1 MALRLLRLSLVLLLS
16 LSSTTTEASVDT
28 PREMTDALALAA
40 LDLTAVRSSY
50 LLSAVNSTIRT
61 VLASKDHGFGS
72 GFSCMVTT
80 AGARLFCWAGA
91 QAVVSNGGADA
102 SFFLDP
108 YCSSAPAPTCRFV
121 SAQVTDRH
129 ILALQN
135 NGGLL
140 VSFWAPHSFV
150 QPRLG
155 YHPGPFLQVAQFGGA
170 DDICALRTDGELT
183 CWAWT
188 GGGPTGATSRLSNG
202 YFDATAI
209 VSPSRLC
216 GTSCTSS
223 AGPLRSLTVSA
234 SSACGMSV
242 GVCAVR
248 IADNVGLCAGF
259 RSQMNTTL
267 LPDMR
272 PPFEDSRYDA
282 MWVAEV
288 QMGADASNGGGDKRS
303 DFIVALP
310 VNITNAAVVGSST
323 IIDSR
328 KFVDPNVHIPQLITY
343 TIDGRPAKL
352 RQWLRE
358 GTPCVSWSTA
368 HRVLTSDEGAVDTL
382 GEKIAYALPGCLDST
397 PPSVRPPT
405 TTTFHFH
412 PRPVPASSPQPKT
425 STVRVHGASIAPAAW
440 PNYICR
446 GSSSACGPRATSS

>member
-1 MALRLLRLSLVLLLS
+1 MALLLRLSLVLLLS
-16 LSSTTTEASVDT
+16 LSSTTEASVDT

-40 LDLTAVRSSY
+40 LDLTAVQSSY
-50 LLSAVNSTIRT
+50 LLSAVNITIRT
-61 VLASKDHGFGS
+61 VLASMDYGLGS

-91 QAVVSNGGADA
+91 QAVISNGGADA

-108 YCSSAPAPTCRFV
+108 YCPSAPAPTCRFV

-140 VSFWAPHSFV
+140 VSFWAPHSPV

-170 DDICALRTDGELT
+170 DDICALRTDGEVT

-188 GGGPTGATSRLSNG
+188 GGGPTGATIRLPNG

-209 VSPSRLC
+209 LSPSRLC

-223 AGPLRSLTVSA
+223 VGPLRSLTVSV
-234 SSACGMSV
+234 SSACGQSV

-259 RSQMNTTL
+259 KSQMNTTL

-272 PPFEDSRYDA
+272 PPFEDSRYDT

-288 QMGADASNGGGDKRS
+288 QMGAVDITYGDDQRS
-303 DFIVALP
+303 DYIMALP
-310 VNITNAAVVGSST
+310 ANITNAAVAGSST

-328 KFVDPNVHIPQLITY
+328 PTKGPNVHAPQLITY

-352 RQWLRE
+352 RQWLKE
-358 GTPCVSWSTA
+358 STPCRSTSWGTA
-368 HRVLTSDEGAVDTL
+368 HRVLTYDEGAVDTY
-382 GEKIAYALPGCLDST
+382 GEKKIANPLGRRIPPHRPT
-397 PPSVRPPT
+397 PNHQNPPSFV
-405 TTTFHFH
+405 
-412 PRPVPASSPQPKT
+412 PVPASSPQVAL
-425 STVRVHGASIAPAAW
+425 STRQVCGATPPAL
-440 PNYICR
+440 PN
-446 GSSSACGPRATSS
+446 

>member
-1 MALRLLRLSLVLLLS
+1 MALLLRLSLVLLLS
-16 LSSTTTEASVDT
+16 LSSSTTEASVDT

-40 LDLTAVRSSY
+40 LDLTAVQSSY

-61 VLASKDHGFGS
+61 VLASMDYGLGS

-91 QAVVSNGGADA
+91 QAVISNGGADA

-170 DDICALRTDGELT
+170 DDICALRTDGEVT

-188 GGGPTGATSRLSNG
+188 GGGPTGATIRLPNG

-223 AGPLRSLTVSA
+223 VGPLRSLTVSV
-234 SSACGMSV
+234 SSACGQSV

-259 RSQMNTTL
+259 KSQMNTTL

-272 PPFEDSRYDA
+272 PPFEDSRYDS

-288 QMGADASNGGGDKRS
+288 QMGADALYFGGSEARD

-310 VNITNAAVVGSST
+310 ANITNAAVSGSST

-328 KFVDPNVHIPQLITY
+328 KFDGPNVHIPQLITY

-358 GTPCVSWSTA
+358 GTPCSSWSTV
-368 HRVLTSDEGAVDTL
+368 HRVLTYDEGAVDTY
-382 GEKIAYALPGCLDST
+382 GEKKIANPLGRRII
-397 PPSVRPPT
+397 PPHRPSPPPN
-405 TTTFHFH
+405 HH
-412 PRPVPASSPQPKT
+412 LVPIPASSPQLST
-425 STVRVHGASIAPAAW
+425 STRRAHGASITPAAW
-440 PNYICR
+440 PKRLFR